1 MDKQPTQ
8 SGLIQR
14 VLSLG
19 LPILFA
25 IGLFWFVYH
34 DFSLED
40 LKKSFANA
48 NFTMVLLSLLPL
60 SFSHWLRSVRW
71 RQLLEPLGYKP
82 SYTHLFTAVMA
93 GYAANLVLP
102 RAGEL
107 LRCTLLQKSTGVP
120 TEISIGNVVAE
131 RILDLI
137 MLGILVL
144 LAIAVEYDR
153 LTAFLGGLFVSK
165 LAVVSFNSP
174 IFIGILIGGFLLIG
188 LAFILIYR
196 FRSSNVF
203 QVIWGFIYRLISGL
217 TSIKDVNNLPL
228 FIMNTVF
235 IWAGYYISSA
245 LVLYGFAP
253 TVNLPVASALV
264 LNVVGALA
272 MVAPVQGGIG
282 AYHFMVS
289 RGLTEVYKVLDSDSL
304 GLAFLLHTSQLIYT
318 LIVGGICFL
327 WLSQQTYSPQQI
339 NDKV

>member
-1 MDKQPTQ
+1 MQDETLPQKPQY
-8 SGLIQR
+8 IQR
-14 VLSLG
+14 LLSIG

-34 DFSLED
+34 DFSIAD
-40 LKKSFANA
+40 LQRSFANA
-48 NFTMVLLSLLPL
+48 NFMMVMLSLLPL

-82 SYTHLFTAVMA
+82 SYTHLFAAVMA

-107 LRCTLLQKSTGVP
+107 LRCTLLQKSAGVP
-120 TEISIGNVVAE
+120 TEIGIGNVVAE
-131 RILDLI
+131 RILDLV
-137 MLGILVL
+137 MLGLLVL
-144 LAIAVEYDR
+144 LAIMVEYEK

-165 LAVVSFNSP
+165 FAMINFSSELIV
-174 IFIGILIGGFLLIG
+174 GMLIGMLLLVVLGI
-188 LAFILIYR
+188 FSIYR
-196 FRSSNVF
+196 FRNTAIF
-203 QVIWGFIYRLISGL
+203 GVIWGFIYRLIAGL
-217 TSIKDVNNLPL
+217 TSVKDVKNLPL
-228 FIMNTVF
+228 FILNTIF
-235 IWAGYYISSA
+235 IWLGYYISSA

-253 TVNLPVASALV
+253 TANLPISSALI

-289 RGLTEVYKVLDSDSL
+289 TGLTEVYKVLHTDSL

-318 LIVGGICFL
+318 LIVGGLCFF
-327 WLSQQTYSPQQI
+327 WLTQQTYKSPLE
-339 NDKV
+339 N